1 MTHVIAIA
9 NEKGGVG
16 KTTTAL
22 SLGAALVE
30 GHQEILLVDLD
41 PQANLTLSLGVNPS
55 SVRRSVADV
64 LLGNYSPVGVSR
76 ETGLPGLDLIPASQE
91 LILAERF
98 LGVRDRYE
106 HLLRQALMAASN
118 YDVILLDCP
127 PSLGPITRSALT
139 AANLLIIPTQCEYF
153 SAHALRDMLELV
165 RSIRQRTNPRLRY
178 RVLLTMIDRRN
189 RIHRSLETQVRQAFS
204 QAVFQTSIEVD
215 TRLRESPVFAQPITV
230 YAPASRGA
238 QHYRELAQ
246 EMRQY
251 VQESA
256 GSTPQPA

>member
-1 MTHVIAIA
+1 MTHIIAIA

-30 GHQEILLVDLD
+30 AHQEVLVVDLD
-41 PQANLTLSLGVNPS
+41 PQANLTLSLGVHPA

-76 ETGLPGLDLIPASQE
+76 ETALPGLDLIPSSQE

-98 LGVRDRYE
+98 LSVRDRYE
-106 HLLRQALMAASN
+106 HLLRQGLMAATS

-127 PSLGPITRSALT
+127 PSLGPVTRSALT
-139 AANLLIIPTQCEYF
+139 AANLLIIPSQCEYF

-189 RIHRSLETQVRQAFS
+189 RIHRSLEAQVRQAFS
-204 QAVFQTSIEVD
+204 QAVFQTAIEID
-215 TRLRESPVFAQPITV
+215 TRLRESPVFGQPITV
-230 YAPASRGA
+230 YAPTSRAA
-238 QHYRELAQ
+238 QQYRQLAE

-251 VQESA
+251 VQESTRSA
-256 GSTPQPA
+256 AQSA

>member
-22 SLGAALVE
+22 SLGAALAELQQHV
-30 GHQEILLVDLD
+30 LVADLD
-41 PQANLTLSLGVNPS
+41 PQANLTLSLGVHPS
-55 SVRRSVADV
+55 TVRRSVADV
-64 LLGNYSPVGVSR
+64 LLGNYSPAGVSR
-76 ETGLPGLDLIPASQE
+76 PTNVPNIDVIPSNQE

-106 HLLRQALMAASN
+106 HLLRQGLASASK

-139 AANLLIIPTQCEYF
+139 AAHLLVIPTQCEYF

-189 RIHRSLETQVRQAFS
+189 RIHRSLELQVRQAFNT
-204 QAVFQTSIEVD
+204 AVFQTAIEID
-215 TRLRESPVFAQPITV
+215 TRLRESPVFGQPITV
-230 YAPASRGA
+230 YAPSSRGA
-238 QHYRELAQ
+238 QQYRALAE

-256 GSTPQPA
+256 APASQPA